1 MLEGLLCA
9 FNGSMIPLCSST
21 MHEQPI
27 KEGDLS
33 ANNR

>member
-1 MLEGLLCA
+1 MLLGLFFA
-9 FNGSMIPLCSST
+9 FNGFMIPLCSST